1 MSPVDEHASI
11 TARRR
16 VQWADTDASGW
27 YHNTVVL
34 RWIEEA
40 ENELLDRAGV
50 LQEVIA
56 RIPRVHIEVDYR
68 KVLRF
73 WDEVEVHVVVTE
85 VGASSIGFRFD
96 IRHGGEVAAEGRYT
110 AVQVDEHGEPMPWS
124 EAHRAALMSDSGR
137 SNA

>member
-1 MSPVDEHASI
+1 MAASI
-11 TARRR
+11 TATKR

-34 RWIEEA
+34 RWIEET
-40 ENELLDRAGV
+40 ENELLDRVGV

-73 WDEVEVHVVVTE
+73 WDEVDVHVEVTD
-85 VGASSIGFRFD
+85 VKASSVGFRFEV
-96 IRHGGEVAAEGRYT
+96 RHQGELAAEGRYT
-110 AVQVDEHGEPMPWS
+110 AVLVDEHGKPEPWS
-124 EAHRAALMSDSGR
+124 EAHRAALR
-137 SNA
+137 EEPA

>member
-1 MSPVDEHASI
+1 VAASI
-11 TARRR
+11 TVTKR
-16 VQWADTDASGW
+16 VEWADTDASGW

-34 RWIEEA
+34 RWIEET

-73 WDEVEVHVVVTE
+73 WDQVDVHVVVTE

-96 IRHGGEVAAEGRYT
+96 VRHKGEVAAEGRYT
-110 AVQVDEHGEPMPWS
+110 AVQVDKHGEPMPWS
-124 EAHRAALMSDSGR
+124 EAHRTALLEDSGR
-137 SNA
+137 REA

>member
-11 TARRR
+11 TTTRR

-73 WDEVEVHVVVTE
+73 WDEVEVHVAVAE
-85 VGASSIGFRFD
+85 VGRSSVSFRFD
-96 IRHGGEVAAEGRYT
+96 VRHQGEVAAEGSYR
-110 AVQVDEHGEPMPWS
+110 AVLVSEEQKPLPWS
-124 EAHRAALMSDSGR
+124 EEHRLRLLAPTPPAGG
-137 SNA
+137 